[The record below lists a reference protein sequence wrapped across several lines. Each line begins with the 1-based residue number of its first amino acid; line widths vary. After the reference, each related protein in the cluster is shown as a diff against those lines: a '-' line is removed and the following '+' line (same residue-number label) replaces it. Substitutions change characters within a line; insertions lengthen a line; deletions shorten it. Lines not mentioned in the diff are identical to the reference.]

1 MLDGAVRRARE
12 ERGGAGQGGGGGR
25 EMTRREALDWAAG
38 KIAARWERTEGRG
51 DGDGDG
57 DGLRGQT
64 QQAAGPSEIASQDG
78 G

>member
-1 MLDGAVRRARE
+1 
-12 ERGGAGQGGGGGR
+12 
-25 EMTRREALDWAAG
+25 MTRREALDWAAG
-38 KIAARWERTEGRG
+38 KITARWERTEGRGDG

-64 QQAAGPSEIASQDG
+64 QQAAGPSEIAFQDG

>member
-51 DGDGDG
+51 DGDG
-57 DGLRGQT
+57 LRGQT